1 MFARLA
7 RYEIPTDRLGDAVK
21 SFSEAGEQLRELQG
35 YRTGFLLLDEDESS
49 VMTLTIWE
57 TRTALETSE
66 ARAGSLRRQAC
77 SEVDGSVQSVTSYE
91 VVAELGS
98 GDEVAAE
105 GHRRV

>member
-7 RYEIPTDRLGDAVK
+7 RYEIPPDRLGDAVK
-21 SFSEAGEQLRELQG
+21 SFSEAGERLQELQG

-66 ARAGSLRRQAC
+66 ARAGSLRRRAC

-91 VVAELGS
+91 VAAELGT
-98 GDEVAAE
+98 GNEAAAE
-105 GHRRV
+105 ERQQV

>member
-7 RYEIPTDRLGDAVK
+7 RYEIPADRLGDAVM
-21 SFSEAGEQLRELQG
+21 SFSNAGEGLRDLQG
-35 YRTGFLLLDEDESS
+35 YRTGFLLIDEDESS

-66 ARAGSLRRQAC
+66 ARAGSLRRRAC

-91 VVAELGS
+91 VAAELGS
-98 GDEVAAE
+98 EAEAAAE
-105 GHRRV
+105 ESRQL